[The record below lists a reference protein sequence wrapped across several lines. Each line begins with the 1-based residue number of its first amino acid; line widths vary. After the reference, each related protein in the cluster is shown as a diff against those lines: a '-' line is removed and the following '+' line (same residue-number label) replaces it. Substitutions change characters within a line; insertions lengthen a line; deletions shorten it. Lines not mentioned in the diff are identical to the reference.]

1 MKSSAGVPMA
11 KNAKSTIGQSELL
24 ASSMFFVLISTIV
37 VAQNISYYN
46 ATHEITSGIIS
57 LEGEQNVSEII
68 EASRQ
73 IEVRAGSNLN
83 LTLSG
88 TAFYENES
96 ILVEASLR
104 LDNSSSLQSQTVDF
118 YVDNSFFSSITA
130 AESELFQ
137 IEIPPGYLEPGAHE
151 IKAVFQGA
159 EFIEPSESSLHIE
172 ILGTEQEKAIEVAY
186 SDLQQGEVIIGEPVN
201 WTQEIHVYN
210 PNDFSVYNYIL
221 VLDSPEDAKETRI
234 DGVPVNGSTFIIKEM
249 EPGEKRIFSL
259 TFSTSP
265 VEMEVINETI
275 NLSDV
280 LPKEAFSINL
290 IRGKR
295 SVLRAD
301 NVSEIEGG
309 QDILLQARPVRPRPT

>member
-1 MKSSAGVPMA
+1 MKSSAGVTMA

-24 ASSMFFVLISTIV
+24 ASAMFFVLISTIV

-96 ILVEASLR
+96 ILVEASLL

-118 YVDNSFFSSITA
+118 YIDSSFFSSITA
-130 AESELFQ
+130 AESEIFQ
-137 IEIPPGYLEPGAHE
+137 IEIPPAYLEPGAHE

-159 EFIEPSESSLHIE
+159 EFIEPSESSVHIE
-172 ILGTEQEKAIEVAY
+172 ILSTEQEKAIEVAY

-201 WTQEIHVYN
+201 WIQEIHVYN
-210 PNDFSVYNYIL
+210 PNDFSVHNYGLIL
-221 VLDSPEDAKETRI
+221 YLPEDVKEAMI
-234 DGVPVNGSTFIIKEM
+234 NGVPVNGSEFVIKEM
-249 EPGEKRIFSL
+249 
-259 TFSTSP
+259 
-265 VEMEVINETI
+265 V
-275 NLSDV
+275 
-280 LPKEAFSINL
+280 
-290 IRGKR
+290 
-295 SVLRAD
+295 
-301 NVSEIEGG
+301 
-309 QDILLQARPVRPRPT
+309 